1 MLGFRLIGLV
11 RIEMN
16 ERSSIVLEVI
26 RLEVIVETLEN
37 RV

>member
-26 RLEVIVETLEN
+26 RLEVIVETLEH